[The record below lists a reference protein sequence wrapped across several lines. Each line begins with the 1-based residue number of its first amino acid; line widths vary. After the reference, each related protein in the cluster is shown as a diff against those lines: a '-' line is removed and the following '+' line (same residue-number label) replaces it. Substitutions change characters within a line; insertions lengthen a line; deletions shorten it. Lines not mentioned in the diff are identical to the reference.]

1 MTILTVFVLYCGGE
15 ITHYKQKTMGPFCP
29 LSCFTS
35 KYNSPF
41 TQSLSLSLSLSL
53 PFSLSAFSFSCSL
66 EDRVMHN
73 KGTHSLTHVQ
83 CNCPTVQLPQWSLSL
98 NNTAN
103 KTWFL
108 MISEDIMSNCAN
120 VTPCLS
126 ELWQLLYAVVYSEHV
141 YMHSNMLKTTKNQF
155 IGLHANH

>member
-1 MTILTVFVLYCGGE
+1 MKIDIIVITSGQESFVPHVYVQKTSMLILKVFFMTIPTVFVLYCGGE

-83 CNCPTVQLPQWSLSL
+83 CNCPTAS
-98 NNTAN
+98 
-103 KTWFL
+103 
-108 MISEDIMSNCAN
+108 MIFVFKII
-120 VTPCLS
+120 
-126 ELWQLLYAVVYSEHV
+126 QQ
-141 YMHSNMLKTTKNQF
+141 TKLDF
-155 IGLHANH
+155 